1 MLGWVVYFEHL
12 GLWSP
17 TYSSIK
23 LQIYSLSYLQAS
35 CWTQLGFR
43 VSLRMTLAPSSP
55 PCSQMCR
62 YSCHWMTL
70 PCTSLSLL
78 TWGCP
83 CVAWRFSTNHWP
95 LQHLAS
101 WSHPSPTAL
110 WTQPPLL
117 PLPQRALPFHF
128 LWHFLSVAGWSTDS
142 SFSFSAQTP
151 PPPQPLHHSTYP
163 LPPTIFSLLACEKA
177 VYLTLI
183 FLFQQFPPFACFFP
197 CLSFLFCLLL
207 SMNSLIWWF
216 EKDNSLWLVA

>member
-17 TYSSIK
+17 TYSSTK

-142 SFSFSAQTP
+142 SFSFSTQP
-151 PPPQPLHHSTYP
+151 PPSLHHSTYP
-163 LPPTIFSLLACEKA
+163 LPPTEGSVSHPYFSLSTISSICM
-177 VYLTLI
+177 
-183 FLFQQFPPFACFFP
+183 FFP
-197 CLSFLFCLLL
+197 WLSFLVSLLL

-216 EKDNSLWLVA
+216 EKDNSLWLVV